1 MRRTYGYRRG
11 TVAYFIPMAFQS
23 LTAKISFRLHA
34 FLFVFCHIGVGWR
47 KTKLKMKKLS
57 TILAV
62 AIFATSCA
70 MQQTPPPNVEH
81 AYYESS
87 VRILEPE
94 QSMLLSPVMADLEV
108 SNYKVIHTEKE
119 AFAEIRITDA
129 VIANM
134 AEFKKIALSRAAK
147 AHNADVLVGTIID
160 VATVNKRLEITVSG
174 YPAYYRNF
182 RTATKA
188 DAELVQSALSVKNR
202 DLESDI
208 VSSPTKRY
216 DRKET
221 K

>member
-1 MRRTYGYRRG
+1 
-11 TVAYFIPMAFQS
+11 MAQNQ
-23 LTAKISFRLHA
+23 I
-34 FLFVFCHIGVGWR
+34 
-47 KTKLKMKKLS
+47 KMKKLS

-62 AIFATSCA
+62 AFLATSCA
-70 MQQTPPPNVEH
+70 MQQTPTNVER

-108 SNYKVIHTEKE
+108 SNSKVTHIEKA

-160 VATVNKRLEITVSG
+160 IATVNKRLEITVSG

-188 DAELVQSALSVKNR
+188 DAELIKAALSVKNR

-208 VSSPTKRY
+208 IASPSNRY
-216 DRKET
+216 ERKER

>member
-1 MRRTYGYRRG
+1 
-11 TVAYFIPMAFQS
+11 
-23 LTAKISFRLHA
+23 
-34 FLFVFCHIGVGWR
+34 
-47 KTKLKMKKLS
+47 MKKLS

-62 AIFATSCA
+62 AILATSCTL
-70 MQQTPPPNVEH
+70 QQTPPPNVEH

-108 SNYKVIHTEKE
+108 SKYKVTHTERE
-119 AFAEIRITDA
+119 AFVNVSITPA
-129 VIANM
+129 VIENI

-182 RTATKA
+182 RTATKE
-188 DAELVQSALSVKNR
+188 DAELVKAALSVKNR

-208 VSSPTKRY
+208 VASPSNRY
-216 DRKET
+216 ERKER

>member
-1 MRRTYGYRRG
+1 
-11 TVAYFIPMAFQS
+11 MAQNQ
-23 LTAKISFRLHA
+23 I
-34 FLFVFCHIGVGWR
+34 
-47 KTKLKMKKLS
+47 KMKKLS

-62 AIFATSCA
+62 AILATSCA
-70 MQQTPPPNVEH
+70 MQQTPPNVER

-108 SNYKVIHTEKE
+108 SNSKVTHTEKA

-208 VSSPTKRY
+208 VSSPTKRF
-216 DRKET
+216 DSKQT

>member
-1 MRRTYGYRRG
+1 
-11 TVAYFIPMAFQS
+11 MAQNK
-23 LTAKISFRLHA
+23 LTI
-34 FLFVFCHIGVGWR
+34 
-47 KTKLKMKKLS
+47 MKKSLF
-57 TILAV
+57 IVAV
-62 AIFATSCA
+62 AIAMTSCA
-70 MQQTPPPNVEH
+70 VQSQTPPTPSNVER

-108 SNYKVIHTEKE
+108 ANNKVVHTEKA
-119 AFAEIRITDA
+119 AFADIKITDA

-160 VATVNKRLEITVSG
+160 VTTVNKRLEITISG

-188 DAELVQSALSVKNR
+188 DAELVQSVLSVKNR